1 MATTLKIRQHS
12 ILRTRLPYGGKN
24 CTDEFLETQPETFFN
39 GQYSF
44 QACRKNCI
52 HSNLLE
58 NCGCIDEIS
67 TVRNVGLCK
76 ILDEDDVKCVENVRN
91 SVFNS
96 HAGGVRYF
104 LRWLRVILS
113 LISSRLIS
121 KSISK
126 PYGRATA
133 MPQAWELRT
142 LSRKQIAEGLID
154 CPCLHRCTET
164 YYTVQYRY
172 WFLFFYLKF

>member
-52 HSNLLE
+52 HSNLLQ

-67 TVRNVGLCK
+67 TVRNVSLCK

-91 SVFNS
+91 SVRTLGCKPYSLKINK
-96 HAGGVRYF
+96 
-104 LRWLRVILS
+104 ILS
-113 LISSRLIS
+113 TTII
-121 KSISK
+121 
-126 PYGRATA
+126 
-133 MPQAWELRT
+133 
-142 LSRKQIAEGLID
+142 
-154 CPCLHRCTET
+154 
-164 YYTVQYRY
+164 
-172 WFLFFYLKF
+172 